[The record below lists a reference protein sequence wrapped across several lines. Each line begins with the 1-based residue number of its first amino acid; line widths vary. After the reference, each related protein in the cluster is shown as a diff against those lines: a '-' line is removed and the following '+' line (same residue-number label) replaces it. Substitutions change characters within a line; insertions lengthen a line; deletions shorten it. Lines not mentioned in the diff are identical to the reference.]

1 MRKQKSNKSNLKVK
15 IISGIWRGRNISF
28 IEKKY
33 LRPTKSQVRETLFN
47 WLQNNIKNSVCL
59 DLFSGSGALGFE
71 AVSRGA
77 KKVIMVDNDLEVINC
92 LKEQKN
98 IFQASNIN
106 IIHSD
111 AEEFLADFQEEID
124 IIFIDPPFSQNSINN
139 IILLLG
145 KLKNI
150 GRKYKVYFELPYSN
164 DFEKNLNIPSY
175 WKLLK
180 SKRSGD
186 VGYLLYQ
193 SYDTVI

>member
-1 MRKQKSNKSNLKVK
+1 
-15 IISGIWRGRNISF
+15 
-28 IEKKY
+28 
-33 LRPTKSQVRETLFN
+33 
-47 WLQNNIKNSVCL
+47 
-59 DLFSGSGALGFE
+59 
-71 AVSRGA
+71 
-77 KKVIMVDNDLEVINC
+77 MVDNDLEVINC

-180 SKRSGD
+180 KK
-186 VGYLLYQ
+186 
-193 SYDTVI
+193 